1 MAENANATAAAEPT
15 GAPATT
21 STPEQTAA
29 TTPSAAKPPSDP
41 ASASAAEPEKSPAD
55 GTLLTEEPKAPPAT
69 PFDAKALVIPEGV
82 KLRDADIEALTPL
95 AAKHGLSTE
104 AVNDLLG
111 VHAEALKAAAVQP
124 YQAWVDQNKAWVEE
138 IKKDPEIGDGN
149 GLKTEVKTAAAKV
162 IADYGGQPL
171 KDALNA
177 TGAGNNPAVIRFVN
191 KIAKV
196 LTEGTHV
203 QGRPASR
210 AAGPGPEAMYG
221 VDGPRAT
228 PALKAG

>member
-1 MAENANATAAAEPT
+1 MAELANATPGPT
-15 GAPATT
+15 ETPPPT
-21 STPEQTAA
+21 STPESA
-29 TTPSAAKPPSDP
+29 TTPATTPATAPPTSEAAPD
-41 ASASAAEPEKSPAD
+41 KSPAD
-55 GTLLTEEPKAPPAT
+55 GTLLAEAEAPAT

-82 KLRDADIEALTPL
+82 QLRDADIEALTPL

-111 VHAEALKAAAVQP
+111 VHAEALKAAAIQP

-138 IKKDPEIGDGN
+138 IKKDPELGDGN

-177 TGAGNNPAVIRFVN
+177 TGAGNHPAMIRFVN
-191 KIAKV
+191 KIAQV
-196 LTEGTHV
+196 LTEATHV

-210 AAGPGPEAMYG
+210 ATGPGPEAMYG
-221 VDGPRAT
+221 VEGPRAT

>member
-1 MAENANATAAAEPT
+1 MAELANATPGPT
-15 GAPATT
+15 ETPPATN
-21 STPEQTAA
+21 TPETA
-29 TTPSAAKPPSDP
+29 TPSAAPPDP
-41 ASASAAEPEKSPAD
+41 AAPAAPAPDKSPAE
-55 GTLLTEEPKAPPAT
+55 GTLLAEAEGEKAPAT

-82 KLRDADIEALTPL
+82 QLRDADIEALTPL

-111 VHAEALKAAAVQP
+111 VHAEALKAAAIQP

-138 IKKDPEIGDGN
+138 IKKDPELGDGN

-177 TGAGNNPAVIRFVN
+177 TGAGNHPAMIRFVN

-196 LTEGTHV
+196 LTEATHV

-210 AAGPGPEAMYG
+210 ATGPGPEAMYG
-221 VDGPRAT
+221 VEGPRAT